1 MKIFKHTFKIPKLEV
16 TDDGELIQSGNTEV
30 TYTFTLLHKGTGV
43 FEELSGGKPLMS
55 YLTKI
60 KQDSVEETISS
71 FYDKQFIP
79 TLACASYVKIENN
92 KFHNNR
98 ATAEEFKKSIV
109 YPHITDDIDF
119 MTKLVEM
126 AVECV
131 LGEQKALAKAESDVK
146 SSKK

>member
-16 TDDGELIQSGNTEV
+16 TDEGELIQAGYTEA

-60 KQDSVEETISS
+60 NQDSVEQTIES

-79 TLACASYVKIENN
+79 YLACASYVKIENG

-109 YPHITDDIDF
+109 YPHLTDDIEF

-126 AVECV
+126 AVECS
-131 LGEQKALAKAESDVK
+131 LGEQKSKANTESNVK